1 MTAQSRK
8 AADPIALEP
17 TESIAAAPSLA
28 LSHTSAPIPATAIQ
42 TATHKVLRPFSLGGF
57 GDLTVGEL
65 PKEAIEVLEPEQLA
79 ALIDAKYLETIEAA

>member
-17 TESIAAAPSLA
+17 TESIAADPL
-28 LSHTSAPIPATAIQ
+28 TAPIPATVIQ

-65 PKEAIEVLEPEQLA
+65 PKKALEVLEPEQLA
-79 ALIDAKYLETIEAA
+79 ALIDAKYLELIAAA